1 MGKSKVLFLLVAL
14 SAILLIFA
22 EEISDDYVEYLPE
35 TSFSCK
41 GKVHGGFYAD
51 VETQCRMY
59 HICSRNEDGVLEDKK
74 FLCGNTTVFDQRR
87 LVCQDFRKVR
97 CHDSPNYYRK
107 LAVRLKDLD
116 ARTDSADDHQLLE
129 APSYSM
135 EFLPETSFSCTGKVN
150 GGYYADVEAQ
160 CQLYH
165 ICSKNKNGFLEDVKF
180 LCGNGT
186 VFDQKKM
193 VCRDFHR
200 VRCQDAPNFYRHG
213 SLLEQPKATA
223 EDYYHH
229 FLESPSYSM
238 DFLPQ
243 TRFSCK
249 GKVNGGYYADVEAQ
263 CQLYHV
269 CSRNKYGTLQGTKFL
284 CGNGTVFDQRK
295 LVCQDFYKVRCDDSP
310 RFYRNV
316 ATLLEDLE
324 AKRRTVED
332 ERRLAANANLELG
345 RLF

>member
-1 MGKSKVLFLLVAL
+1 MEKSKLLLLLLSSL
-14 SAILLIFA
+14 SAVFHVSG
-22 EEISDDYVEYLPE
+22 EEILDYYVEYLPE
-35 TSFSCK
+35 TSFTCT
-41 GKVHGGFYAD
+41 GKVNGGYYAD
-51 VETQCRMY
+51 VETQCKMY
-59 HICSRNEDGVLEDKK
+59 HICSRTEDGFLEDNK
-74 FLCGNTTVFDQRR
+74 FLCGNGTVFDQRR
-87 LVCQDFRKVR
+87 LVCQDSRRVR

-107 LAVRLKDLD
+107 VAVHMKELD
-116 ARTDSADDHQLLE
+116 VRTDDVDRTYLE

-135 EFLPETSFSCTGKVN
+135 EFLPQTSFSCNGKVN

-165 ICSKNKNGFLEDVKF
+165 ICSKNKNGFLEDIKF

-186 VFDQKKM
+186 VFDQKKL

-200 VRCQDAPNFYRHG
+200 VRCQNAPRFYKHG
-213 SLLEQPKATA
+213 SLLEQPKTTA
-223 EDYYHH
+223 EEYYHH
-229 FLESPSYSM
+229 YLEPPSYSM
-238 DFLPQ
+238 DFLPE

-249 GKVNGGYYADVEAQ
+249 GKVNGGYYADVEGQ

-269 CSRNKYGTLQGTKFL
+269 CSRNKDGALQDNKFL

-316 ATLLEDLE
+316 ATLLEELE
-324 AKRRTVED
+324 AKRLTAAA

-345 RLF
+345 RLS